1 MRKLATY
8 RDQPEEDPRIVSEM
22 KKQVFQSES
31 MDVALTKTQLKKRA
45 GWNQERLDKFLGAP
59 DFTTENSYKRGVL
72 TSWYM
77 MKRIEKAEKY
87 KTFQKEAATAIAQHE
102 KRKAAAAKATA
113 TKKAKTLA
121 KVEERLG
128 EIRLKGAFAKLNKEN
143 LFYNALED
151 YNDFRMETRWDFIP
165 VSRAE
170 ASQDFLHRL
179 AVNFLRHHGTTYDG
193 ELAEY
198 FNNVGKQDAIDAV
211 RKHVYL
217 QISEKYPYLRQEC
230 IQQAA
235 FRGIDLYP
243 EQE

>member
-8 RDQPEEDPRIVSEM
+8 RDQPEEDPKIVSKM

-31 MDVALTKTQLKKRA
+31 MDVALTKTQLIKRA
-45 GWNQERLDKFLGAP
+45 GWNQERLDKFLGEP
-59 DFTTENSYKRGVL
+59 DFTTENSYRRGVS

-87 KTFQKEAATAIAQHE
+87 KTFQKEAVTAIAQHE

-121 KVEERLG
+121 KVEQRLG
-128 EIRLKGAFAKLNKEN
+128 EIKLKGAFAKMNKTN

-151 YNDFRMETRWDFIP
+151 YNNFREATRWDFIP
-165 VSRAE
+165 VSMSH
-170 ASQDFLHRL
+170 ASEEFLHRL
-179 AVNFLRHHGTTYDG
+179 AVNFLRHNGTTYDG
-193 ELAEY
+193 ELEEY
-198 FNNVGKQDAIDAV
+198 FNSVGKQDAIDMV
-211 RKHVYL
+211 RKHIYT
-217 QISEKYPYLRQEC
+217 QIAEKYPYLRQEC

-235 FRGIDLYP
+235 CRGIDLYP